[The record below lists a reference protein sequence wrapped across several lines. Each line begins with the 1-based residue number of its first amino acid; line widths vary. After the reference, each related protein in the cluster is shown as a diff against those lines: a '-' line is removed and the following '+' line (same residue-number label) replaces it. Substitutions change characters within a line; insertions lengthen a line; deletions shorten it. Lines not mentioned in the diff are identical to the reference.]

1 MYSPPRLPQAQ
12 EAPDESGTCICI
24 QTPCHS
30 ATGVARAT
38 AFNDDARQGMLMP
51 FLAFFSFF
59 FLFFLPFFLYLS
71 FSFFYDGGHT
81 DGQGMCAD
89 RKGIQL
95 TCHDAL
101 VPAEEYLEQSERE
114 RRKNR

>member
-38 AFNDDARQGMLMP
+38 AFNDDARQGMLKP

-59 FLFFLPFFLYLS
+59 FLFFLPFFYIYLS
-71 FSFFYDGGHT
+71 LFFMTAVTQTVKECVLTERVFS
-81 DGQGMCAD
+81 
-89 RKGIQL
+89 
-95 TCHDAL
+95 
-101 VPAEEYLEQSERE
+101 
-114 RRKNR
+114 